1 MLARKPM
8 QFALLVSV
16 FVIASCGL
24 IYELVAGA
32 LSSYLLGDS
41 VTQFSTVIGTYLF
54 AMGVGSWLSRHIH
67 TRIPERF
74 IMIEIMVGLVG
85 GFSAAILFLSFAF
98 AGEPFRVI
106 LYFLVALIGI
116 FVGIEIPL
124 VMRLLEKDLKLSELV
139 SSVLSVDYLGALLVS
154 ALFPLLLAPHLGF
167 VRTSILF
174 GAFNVIVAL
183 WVVHIF
189 KASIEHYR
197 RYFVLGFSSLV
208 LLCAGFAG
216 AENLMRFSEVKMY
229 GDEII
234 YTKSTPYQRIVLTR
248 WRDDF
253 RLFLNG
259 NLQFS
264 SRDEYRYHEA
274 LVHPTLATLPRAH
287 DVLVLGGG
295 DGMAVRELLKYPN
308 VEHITLV
315 DLDPEMTKMFK
326 SDTVLSKLNSS
337 SLQSPKVNIVN
348 ADALRWMESQ
358 SQSYDAIVVDFP
370 DPTSYALGKLYTVTF
385 YQMLRRHLR
394 PQGLAVVQTT
404 SPLYAPK
411 SYWMVHNTAREAG
424 FVTTGYHVLVP
435 SFGEWGFMLLGE
447 RDYKIPTQIPV
458 NTRFLNAATLPT
470 LFVFPQDML
479 SDIKEVN
486 RLDNQALVRVF
497 EQEWGVAL
505 H

>member
-1 MLARKPM
+1 M
-8 QFALLVSV
+8 QFALLFSV

-54 AMGVGSWLSRHIH
+54 AMGIGSWLSRHIH

-74 IMIEIMVGLVG
+74 IIIEIMVGLVG

-98 AGEPFRVI
+98 AGEPFRII
-106 LYFLVALIGI
+106 LYFLVTLIGI

-154 ALFPLLLAPHLGF
+154 VLFPLLLAPHLGF
-167 VRTSILF
+167 IRTSLLF
-174 GAFNVIVAL
+174 GAFNIIVAL
-183 WVVHIF
+183 WVIHLFRKNIT
-189 KASIEHYR
+189 HPN
-197 RYFVLGFSSLV
+197 RYFALGVSSLI
-208 LLCAGFAG
+208 LLVAGFVG
-216 AENLMRFSEVKMY
+216 SEKLMRFAEIQMY

-253 RLFLNG
+253 RLYLNG

-264 SRDEYRYHEA
+264 SRDEYRYHES
-274 LVHPTLATLPRAH
+274 LVHPALATLPHAR

-295 DGMAVRELLKYPN
+295 DGMAVREILKYP
-308 VEHITLV
+308 HIERITVV
-315 DLDPEMTKMFK
+315 DLDPQMTEMFR
-326 SDTVLSKLNSS
+326 SDTVLSKLNHL
-337 SLQSPKVNIVN
+337 SLQSPKVSIIN
-348 ADALRWMESQ
+348 ADALTWMEAQ

-370 DPTSYALGKLYTVTF
+370 DPTNYALGKLYTVTF
-385 YQMLRRHLR
+385 YQMLRRHIR

-411 SYWMVHNTAREAG
+411 SYWMVQNTARAAG
-424 FVTTGYHVLVP
+424 FIAIGYHALVP
-435 SFGEWGFMLLGE
+435 SFGEWGFMLLSQKT
-447 RDYKIPTQIPV
+447 YQPPAQIPV
-458 NTRFLNAATLPT
+458 PTRFLNSAILPT
-470 LFVFPQDML
+470 LFIFPQDMQ
-479 SDIKEVN
+479 SDIQEIN
-486 RLDNQALVRVF
+486 RLDNQALVKVF

-505 H
+505 R

>member
-1 MLARKPM
+1 M

-54 AMGVGSWLSRHIH
+54 AMGLGSWLSRHVH
-67 TRIPERF
+67 NRIPQTF
-74 IMIEIMVGLVG
+74 ILIELMVGLIG
-85 GFSAAILFLSFAF
+85 GFSAAILFLCFAT
-98 AGEPFRVI
+98 AGEPFRII
-106 LYFLVALIGI
+106 LYFLVAFVGVLI
-116 FVGIEIPL
+116 GIEIPL
-124 VMRLLEKDLKLSELV
+124 VMRMLEKDLKLSELV

-154 ALFPLLLAPHLGF
+154 VLFPLLLAPQLGF
-167 VRTSILF
+167 IRTSLMF
-174 GAFNVIVAL
+174 GVFNVAVAI
-183 WVVHIF
+183 WVSIIF
-189 KASIEHYR
+189 KNQIVHYK
-197 RYFVLGFSSLV
+197 RYLIMSVVSLV
-208 LLCAGFAG
+208 MLIAGFVG
-216 AENLMRFSEVKMY
+216 AEKLMRFSETKLY
-229 GDEII
+229 GDDIV
-234 YTKSTPYQRIVLTR
+234 YTNSTPYQRIVLTR

-274 LVHPTLATLPRAH
+274 LVHPALATVPHAR

-295 DGMAVRELLKYPN
+295 DGMAVRELLKYSSL
-308 VEHITLV
+308 EHITLV
-315 DLDPEMTKMFK
+315 DLDPKMTELFK
-326 SDTVLSKLNSS
+326 HDKVLSQLNEH
-337 SLQSPKVNIVN
+337 SLQSSKVQIINS
-348 ADALRWMESQ
+348 DALRWLEQQ

-370 DPTSYALGKLYTVTF
+370 DPTNYALGKLYSVTF
-385 YQMLRRHLR
+385 YQLLHRHLR
-394 PQGLAVVQTT
+394 PHGIAVVQTT

-424 FVTTGYHVLVP
+424 FKTKGYHALVP
-435 SFGEWGFMLLGE
+435 SFGEWGFMLLSDKPYE
-447 RDYKIPTQIPV
+447 IPEKIPV
-458 NTRFLNAATLPT
+458 ATRFLNQALLPT

-479 SDIKEVN
+479 SDTQEIN
-486 RLDNQALVRVF
+486 RLDNQALVHVF
-497 EQEWGVAL
+497 EREWGVAL

>member
-1 MLARKPM
+1 M
-8 QFALLVSV
+8 QFALLASV

-67 TRIPERF
+67 THIPERF

-98 AGEPFRVI
+98 AGEPFRII
-106 LYFLVALIGI
+106 LYFLVVVIGI
-116 FVGIEIPL
+116 LVGIEIPL

-154 ALFPLLLAPHLGF
+154 ILFPLLLAPQLGF
-167 VRTSILF
+167 VRTSLLF
-174 GAFNVIVAL
+174 GAFNVVVAL
-183 WVVHIF
+183 WAVRLF
-189 KASIEHYR
+189 KASISNPN
-197 RYFVLGFSSLV
+197 RYFILGISSLI
-208 LLCAGFAG
+208 LLSVGFVG
-216 AENLMRFSEVKMY
+216 AENLMRFSETKMY
-229 GDEII
+229 GDEIV

-264 SRDEYRYHEA
+264 SRDEYRYHES
-274 LVHPTLATLPRAH
+274 LVHPALATLPRVR

-295 DGMAVRELLKYPN
+295 DGMAVREILKYPS

-315 DLDPEMTKMFK
+315 DLDPQMTQLFK
-326 SDTVLSKLNSS
+326 NDTVLSQLNNR
-337 SLQSPKVNIVN
+337 SLQSPKVEIIN
-348 ADALRWMESQ
+348 ADALSWMEAQ

-370 DPTSYALGKLYTVTF
+370 DPTNYALGKLYTVTF

-411 SYWMVHNTAREAG
+411 SYWTVHNTAREAG
-424 FVTTGYHVLVP
+424 FITTGYHALVP
-435 SFGEWGFMLLGE
+435 SFGEWGFMLLSE
-447 RDYKIPTQIPV
+447 KPYHIPFQVPV
-458 NTRFLNAATLPT
+458 TTRFLNSSILPT
-470 LFVFPQDML
+470 LFVFPSDMQ
-479 SDIKEVN
+479 SDTTEIN

>member
-1 MLARKPM
+1 M

-54 AMGVGSWLSRHIH
+54 AMGLGSWLSRHVH
-67 TRIPERF
+67 NRIPQTF
-74 IMIEIMVGLVG
+74 ILIELMVGLIG
-85 GFSAAILFLSFAF
+85 GFSAAILFLCFAI
-98 AGEPFRVI
+98 AGEPFRII
-106 LYFLVALIGI
+106 LYFLVAFVGVLI
-116 FVGIEIPL
+116 GIEIPL
-124 VMRLLEKDLKLSELV
+124 VMRMLEKDLKLSELV

-154 ALFPLLLAPHLGF
+154 VLFPLLLAPQLGF
-167 VRTSILF
+167 IRTSLMF
-174 GAFNVIVAL
+174 GVFNVAVAI
-183 WVVHIF
+183 WVSIIF
-189 KASIEHYR
+189 KNQIVHYK
-197 RYFVLGFSSLV
+197 RYLIMSVASLV
-208 LLCAGFAG
+208 MLIAGFVG
-216 AENLMRFSEVKMY
+216 AEKLMRFSETKLY
-229 GDEII
+229 GDDIV
-234 YTKSTPYQRIVLTR
+234 YTNSTPYQRIVLTR

-274 LVHPTLATLPRAH
+274 LVHPALATVPHAR

-295 DGMAVRELLKYPN
+295 DGMAVRELLKYSSL
-308 VEHITLV
+308 EHITLV
-315 DLDPEMTKMFK
+315 DLDPKMTELFK
-326 SDTVLSKLNSS
+326 HDKVLSQLNEH
-337 SLQSPKVNIVN
+337 SLQSSKVQIINS
-348 ADALRWMESQ
+348 DALRWLEQQ

-370 DPTSYALGKLYTVTF
+370 DPTNYALGKLYSVTF
-385 YQMLRRHLR
+385 YQLLHRHLR
-394 PQGLAVVQTT
+394 PHGIAVVQTT

-424 FVTTGYHVLVP
+424 FKTKGYHALVP
-435 SFGEWGFMLLGE
+435 SFGEWGFMLLSDKPYE
-447 RDYKIPTQIPV
+447 IPEKIPV
-458 NTRFLNAATLPT
+458 ATRFLNQALLPT

-479 SDIKEVN
+479 SDTQEIN
-486 RLDNQALVRVF
+486 RLDNQALVHVF
-497 EQEWGVAL
+497 EREWGVAL

>member
-1 MLARKPM
+1 M

-32 LSSYLLGDS
+32 ISSYLLGDS
-41 VTQFSTVIGTYLF
+41 ITQFSTVIGTYLF

-67 TRIPERF
+67 NHIPERF
-74 IMIEIMVGLVG
+74 IIIEIMIGLIG
-85 GFSAAILFLSFAF
+85 GFSAAILFLCFAF
-98 AGEPFRVI
+98 AGEPFRII
-106 LYFLVALIGI
+106 LYFLVTLIGI

-154 ALFPLLLAPHLGF
+154 VLFPLLLAPHLGF
-167 VRTSILF
+167 VRTTLMF
-174 GAFNVIVAL
+174 GLFNVIVAI
-183 WVVHIF
+183 WVVYLF
-189 KASIEHYR
+189 KESIAHYR
-197 RYFVLGFSSLV
+197 RYLALGFISVAFLG
-208 LLCAGFAG
+208 AGFVG
-216 AENLMRFSEVKMY
+216 AERLMRFSEIKMY
-229 GDEII
+229 GDEIV
-234 YTKSTPYQRIVLTR
+234 YTQSTPYQRIVLTR

-274 LVHPTLATLPRAH
+274 LVHPALATLPRAR

-295 DGMAVRELLKYPN
+295 DGMAVREVLKYPN
-308 VEHITLV
+308 VERITLV
-315 DLDPEMTKMFK
+315 DLDPQMTRLFK
-326 SDTVLSKLNSS
+326 EDTVLSRLNNL
-337 SLQSPKVNIVN
+337 SLQSPKVEIVN
-348 ADALRWMESQ
+348 ADALHWIESQ
-358 SQSYDAIVVDFP
+358 AQSYDVIVVDFP
-370 DPTSYALGKLYTVTF
+370 DPTNYSLGKLYTVTF

-411 SYWMVHNTAREAG
+411 SYWMVHNTARAAG
-424 FVTTGYHVLVP
+424 FTTKGYHALVP
-435 SFGEWGFMLLGE
+435 SFGEWGFMLLSE
-447 RDYKIPTQIPV
+447 KPYQLPSKIPVQ
-458 NTRFLNAATLPT
+458 TRFLNSEILPA
-470 LFVFPQDML
+470 LFIFPQDMQ
-479 SDIKEVN
+479 SDIQEVN

-497 EQEWGVAL
+497 EQEWGAAL
-505 H
+505 R

>member
-1 MLARKPM
+1 M

-41 VTQFSTVIGTYLF
+41 ITQFSTVIGTYLF

-67 TRIPERF
+67 NHIPERF
-74 IMIEIMVGLVG
+74 IIIEIMVGLVG
-85 GFSAAILFLSFAF
+85 GFSAAILFLCFAF
-98 AGEPFRVI
+98 AGEPFRII
-106 LYFLVALIGI
+106 LYFLVMLIGI
-116 FVGIEIPL
+116 LVGVEIPL

-154 ALFPLLLAPHLGF
+154 VLFPLLLAPHLGF
-167 VRTSILF
+167 VRTSLMF

-183 WVVHIF
+183 WVVRLF
-189 KASIEHYR
+189 KESIAHYR
-197 RYFVLGFSSLV
+197 RYFVLGIFALV
-208 LLCAGFAG
+208 LLGAGFIG
-216 AENLMRFSEVKMY
+216 AEKLMRFSEIKMY
-229 GDEII
+229 GDDII
-234 YTKSTPYQRIVLTR
+234 YTQSTPYQRIVLTR

-264 SRDEYRYHEA
+264 SRDEYRYHES
-274 LVHPTLATLPRAH
+274 LVHPALATLPHAR

-295 DGMAVRELLKYPN
+295 DGMAVRELLKYSQIQ
-308 VEHITLV
+308 HITLV
-315 DLDPEMTKMFK
+315 DLDPQMTHMFK
-326 SDTVLSKLNSS
+326 NDKVLSKLNGL
-337 SLQSPKVNIVN
+337 SLQSPKVEIIN
-348 ADALRWMESQ
+348 ADALRWMEAQ
-358 SQSYDAIVVDFP
+358 AQSYDAIVVDFP
-370 DPTSYALGKLYTVTF
+370 DPTNYALGKLYTVTF

-404 SPLYAPK
+404 SPLYATK
-411 SYWMVHNTAREAG
+411 SYWMVHNTARAAG
-424 FVTTGYHVLVP
+424 FITTGYHVLVP

-447 RDYKIPTQIPV
+447 KPYQQPTKIPVP
-458 NTRFLNAATLPT
+458 TRFLNSATLPT
-470 LFVFPQDML
+470 LFIFPQDMQ
-479 SDIKEVN
+479 SDIQEIN

-497 EQEWGVAL
+497 EQEWGAAL
-505 H
+505 R

>member
-1 MLARKPM
+1 M
-8 QFALLVSV
+8 QFALLASV

-41 VTQFSTVIGTYLF
+41 ITQFSTVIGTYLF

-67 TRIPERF
+67 SRIPERF

-98 AGEPFRVI
+98 AGEPFRII
-106 LYFLVALIGI
+106 LYLLVALIGI
-116 FVGIEIPL
+116 LVGVEIPL
-124 VMRLLEKDLKLSELV
+124 VMRLLEKDLRLSELV

-154 ALFPLLLAPHLGF
+154 VLFPLLLAPQLGF
-167 VRTSILF
+167 VRTSLLF
-174 GAFNVIVAL
+174 GALNVSVAL
-183 WVVHIF
+183 WVVGLF
-189 KASIEHYR
+189 KGDISHPK
-197 RYFVLGFSSLV
+197 RYFILGISSLI
-208 LLCAGFAG
+208 LLGAGFIG
-216 AENLMRFSEVKMY
+216 AEKLMRFSETKMY

-264 SRDEYRYHEA
+264 SRDEYRYHES
-274 LVHPTLATLPRAH
+274 LVHPALATLPHAR

-295 DGMAVRELLKYPN
+295 DGMAVREILKYPS
-308 VEHITLV
+308 VEQITLV
-315 DLDPEMTKMFK
+315 DLDPQMTQLFK
-326 SDTVLSKLNSS
+326 NDRVLSQLNDK
-337 SLQSPKVNIVN
+337 SLQSSKVTIINT
-348 ADALRWMESQ
+348 DALSWMETQ
-358 SQSYDAIVVDFP
+358 SQSYDVIAVDFP
-370 DPTSYALGKLYTVTF
+370 DPTNYSLGKLYTVTF

-424 FVTTGYHVLVP
+424 FITTGYHALVP
-435 SFGEWGFMLLGE
+435 SFGEWGFMLLSE
-447 RDYKIPTQIPV
+447 KPYHVPFQVPV
-458 NTRFLNAATLPT
+458 STRFLNSSILPT
-470 LFVFPQDML
+470 LFVFPQDMQ
-479 SDIKEVN
+479 SNTTEVN

>member
-1 MLARKPM
+1 M

-41 VTQFSTVIGTYLF
+41 ITQFSTVIGTYLF

-67 TRIPERF
+67 NHIPERF

-85 GFSAAILFLSFAF
+85 GFSAAILFLCFAF
-98 AGEPFRVI
+98 AGEPFRII
-106 LYFLVALIGI
+106 LYFLVTLIGI
-116 FVGIEIPL
+116 LVGIEIPL

-154 ALFPLLLAPHLGF
+154 VLFPLLLAPHLGF
-167 VRTSILF
+167 VRTSLMF
-174 GAFNVIVAL
+174 GAFNVIVAI
-183 WVVHIF
+183 WVVNLF
-189 KASIEHYR
+189 KESIAHYR
-197 RYFVLGFSSLV
+197 RYYTLGIFSLA
-208 LLCAGFAG
+208 LITGGFIG
-216 AENLMRFSEVKMY
+216 AEKLMRFSEIKMY
-229 GDEII
+229 GDDII
-234 YTKSTPYQRIVLTR
+234 YTQSTPYQRIVLTR

-264 SRDEYRYHEA
+264 SRDEYRYHES
-274 LVHPTLATLPRAH
+274 LVHPALATLPHAR

-295 DGMAVRELLKYPN
+295 DGMAVRELLKYSQI
-308 VEHITLV
+308 EHITLV
-315 DLDPEMTKMFK
+315 DLDPQMTQLFK
-326 SDTVLSKLNSS
+326 NDNVLSKLNNL
-337 SLQSPKVNIVN
+337 SLQSPKVEIIN
-348 ADALRWMESQ
+348 ADALRWMEAQ
-358 SQSYDAIVVDFP
+358 AQSYDAIVVDFP
-370 DPTSYALGKLYTVTF
+370 DPTNYALGKLYTVTF

-411 SYWMVHNTAREAG
+411 SYWMVHNTARAAG
-424 FVTTGYHVLVP
+424 FTTTGYHALVP
-435 SFGEWGFMLLGE
+435 SFGEWGFMLLSE
-447 RDYKIPTQIPV
+447 KPYAPPTTIPV
-458 NTRFLNAATLPT
+458 QTRFLNNSTLPI
-470 LFVFPQDML
+470 LFIFPKDMQ
-479 SDIKEVN
+479 SDIQEIN

-497 EQEWGVAL
+497 EQEWGAAIR
-505 H
+505 

>member
-1 MLARKPM
+1 M
-8 QFALLVSV
+8 QFALLFSV

-54 AMGVGSWLSRHIH
+54 AMGIGSWLSRHIH

-74 IMIEIMVGLVG
+74 IIIEIMVGLVG

-106 LYFLVALIGI
+106 LYFLVTLIGI

-154 ALFPLLLAPHLGF
+154 VLFPLLLAPHLGF
-167 VRTSILF
+167 IRTSLLF
-174 GAFNVIVAL
+174 GAFNIIVAL
-183 WVVHIF
+183 WVIHLFRKNI
-189 KASIEHYR
+189 SHPG
-197 RYFVLGFSSLV
+197 RYFTLGVSSLI
-208 LLCAGFAG
+208 LLSAGFVG
-216 AENLMRFSEVKMY
+216 AEKLMRFAEIKMY

-253 RLFLNG
+253 RLYLNG

-264 SRDEYRYHEA
+264 SRDEYRYHES
-274 LVHPTLATLPRAH
+274 LVHPALATLPHAR

-295 DGMAVRELLKYPN
+295 DGMAVREILKYPN
-308 VEHITLV
+308 IQRITVV
-315 DLDPEMTKMFK
+315 DLDPQMTEMFK
-326 SDTVLSKLNSS
+326 SDTVLSKLNNL

-348 ADALRWMESQ
+348 ADALTWMEAQ

-370 DPTSYALGKLYTVTF
+370 DPTNYALGKLYTLTF
-385 YQMLRRHLR
+385 YQMLHRHIR

-411 SYWMVHNTAREAG
+411 SYWMVQNTARAAG
-424 FVTTGYHVLVP
+424 FTATGYHALVP
-435 SFGEWGFMLLGE
+435 SFGEWGFMLLSQKAYE
-447 RDYKIPTQIPV
+447 PPTHIPV
-458 NTRFLNAATLPT
+458 PTRFLNSVILPT
-470 LFVFPQDML
+470 LFIFPPDML
-479 SDIKEVN
+479 SDTQEIN
-486 RLDNQALVRVF
+486 RLDNQALVKVF

-505 H
+505 R

>member
-1 MLARKPM
+1 M

-54 AMGVGSWLSRHIH
+54 AMGLGSWLSRHVH
-67 TRIPERF
+67 NRIPQTF
-74 IMIEIMVGLVG
+74 ILIELMVGLIG
-85 GFSAAILFLSFAF
+85 GFSAAILFLCFAI
-98 AGEPFRVI
+98 AGEPFRII
-106 LYFLVALIGI
+106 LYFLVAFVGVLI
-116 FVGIEIPL
+116 GIEIPL
-124 VMRLLEKDLKLSELV
+124 VMRMLEKDLKLSELV

-154 ALFPLLLAPHLGF
+154 VLFPLLLAPQLGF
-167 VRTSILF
+167 IRTSLMF
-174 GAFNVIVAL
+174 GVFNVAVAI
-183 WVVHIF
+183 WVSIIF
-189 KASIEHYR
+189 KNQIVHYK
-197 RYFVLGFSSLV
+197 RYLIMSVVSLV
-208 LLCAGFAG
+208 MLIAGFVG
-216 AENLMRFSEVKMY
+216 AEKLMRFSETKLY
-229 GDEII
+229 GDDIV
-234 YTKSTPYQRIVLTR
+234 YTNSTPYQRIVLTR

-274 LVHPTLATLPRAH
+274 LVHPALATVPHAR

-295 DGMAVRELLKYPN
+295 DGMAVRELLKYSSL
-308 VEHITLV
+308 EHITLV
-315 DLDPEMTKMFK
+315 DLDPKVTELFK
-326 SDTVLSKLNSS
+326 HDKVLSQLNEH
-337 SLQSPKVNIVN
+337 SLQSSKVQIINS
-348 ADALRWMESQ
+348 DALRWLEQQ

-370 DPTSYALGKLYTVTF
+370 DPTNYALGKLYSVTF
-385 YQMLRRHLR
+385 YQLLHRHLR
-394 PQGLAVVQTT
+394 PHGIAVVQTT

-424 FVTTGYHVLVP
+424 FKTKGYHALVP
-435 SFGEWGFMLLGE
+435 SFGEWGFMLLSDKPYE
-447 RDYKIPTQIPV
+447 IPEKIPV
-458 NTRFLNAATLPT
+458 ATRFLNQALLPT

-479 SDIKEVN
+479 SDTQEIN
-486 RLDNQALVRVF
+486 RLDNQALVHVF
-497 EQEWGVAL
+497 EREWGVAL

>member
-1 MLARKPM
+1 M
-8 QFALLVSV
+8 QFALLFSV

-54 AMGVGSWLSRHIH
+54 AMGIGSWLSRHIH

-74 IMIEIMVGLVG
+74 IIIEIMVGLVG
-85 GFSAAILFLSFAF
+85 GFSAAILLLSFAF
-98 AGEPFRVI
+98 AGEPFRII
-106 LYFLVALIGI
+106 LYFLVTLIGI

-139 SSVLSVDYLGALLVS
+139 SSVLSIDYLGALLVS
-154 ALFPLLLAPHLGF
+154 VLFPLLLAPHLGF
-167 VRTSILF
+167 IRTSLLF
-174 GAFNVIVAL
+174 GAFNIIVAL
-183 WVVHIF
+183 WVIYLF
-189 KASIEHYR
+189 KNNIAHPR
-197 RYFVLGFSSLV
+197 RYFALGVSSLI
-208 LLCAGFAG
+208 LLGAGFVG
-216 AENLMRFSEVKMY
+216 AEKLMRFTEVKMY

-253 RLFLNG
+253 RLYLNG

-264 SRDEYRYHEA
+264 SRDEYRYHES
-274 LVHPTLATLPRAH
+274 LVHPALATLPHAR

-295 DGMAVRELLKYPN
+295 DGMAVREILKYP
-308 VEHITLV
+308 HIERITVV
-315 DLDPEMTKMFK
+315 DLDPQMTEMFK
-326 SDTVLSKLNSS
+326 SDTVLSRLNNL
-337 SLQSPKVNIVN
+337 SLQSPKVSIIN
-348 ADALRWMESQ
+348 ADALTWMEAQ

-370 DPTSYALGKLYTVTF
+370 DPTNYALGKLYTVTF
-385 YQMLRRHLR
+385 YQMLRRHIR

-411 SYWMVHNTAREAG
+411 SYWMVQNTARAAG
-424 FVTTGYHVLVP
+424 FITTGYHALVP
-435 SFGEWGFMLLGE
+435 SFGEWGFMLLSQKAYQPPE
-447 RDYKIPTQIPV
+447 QIPV
-458 NTRFLNAATLPT
+458 PTRFLNSAILPT
-470 LFVFPQDML
+470 LFIFPQDML
-479 SDIKEVN
+479 SDIKEIN
-486 RLDNQALVRVF
+486 RLDNQALVKVF

-505 H
+505 R

>member
-1 MLARKPM
+1 M
-8 QFALLVSV
+8 QFALLASV

-67 TRIPERF
+67 NRIPERF

-98 AGEPFRVI
+98 AGEPFRII

-116 FVGIEIPL
+116 LVGIEIPL

-154 ALFPLLLAPHLGF
+154 VLFPLLLAPHLGF
-167 VRTSILF
+167 VRTSLLF
-174 GAFNVIVAL
+174 GAFNIVVAL
-183 WVVHIF
+183 WVVHLF
-189 KASIEHYR
+189 KQNIIHPR
-197 RYFVLGFSSLV
+197 RYFALGIGSLI
-208 LLCAGFAG
+208 LLSIGFIG
-216 AENLMRFSEVKMY
+216 AEKLMRFSEVKMY

-234 YTKSTPYQRIVLTR
+234 FTKSTPYQRIVLTR

-264 SRDEYRYHEA
+264 SRDEYRYHES
-274 LVHPTLATLPRAH
+274 LIHPAFATLPHAR

-295 DGMAVRELLKYPN
+295 DGMAVREILKYPN
-308 VEHITLV
+308 IQHITLV
-315 DLDPEMTKMFK
+315 DLDPQMTQMFK
-326 SDTVLSKLNSS
+326 NDTVLSKLNGL
-337 SLQSPKVNIVN
+337 SLQSPKVNIIN
-348 ADALRWMESQ
+348 ADALSWMEAQ

-385 YQMLRRHLR
+385 YQMLRRHIR

-424 FVTTGYHVLVP
+424 FVTTGYHALVP
-435 SFGEWGFMLLGE
+435 SFGEWGFMLLSE
-447 RDYKIPTQIPV
+447 KAYQPPEKIPVP
-458 NTRFLNAATLPT
+458 TRFLNSAILPT

-479 SDIKEVN
+479 SNIQEVN

-505 H
+505 R

>member
-1 MLARKPM
+1 
-8 QFALLVSV
+8 
-16 FVIASCGL
+16 
-24 IYELVAGA
+24 
-32 LSSYLLGDS
+32 
-41 VTQFSTVIGTYLF
+41 
-54 AMGVGSWLSRHIH
+54 
-67 TRIPERF
+67 
-74 IMIEIMVGLVG
+74 
-85 GFSAAILFLSFAF
+85 
-98 AGEPFRVI
+98 
-106 LYFLVALIGI
+106 
-116 FVGIEIPL
+116 
-124 VMRLLEKDLKLSELV
+124 
-139 SSVLSVDYLGALLVS
+139 
-154 ALFPLLLAPHLGF
+154 
-167 VRTSILF
+167 
-174 GAFNVIVAL
+174 
-183 WVVHIF
+183 
-189 KASIEHYR
+189 
-197 RYFVLGFSSLV
+197 
-208 LLCAGFAG
+208 
-216 AENLMRFSEVKMY
+216 MRFSEVKMY

-274 LVHPTLATLPRAH
+274 LVHPTLATLPHAH

-337 SLQSPKVNIVN
+337 SLQSPKVNIIN
-348 ADALRWMESQ
+348 ADALSWMESQ

-505 H
+505 R

>member
-1 MLARKPM
+1 M
-8 QFALLVSV
+8 QFALLISV

-41 VTQFSTVIGTYLF
+41 ITQFSTVIGTYLF

-67 TRIPERF
+67 SRIPQFF

-98 AGEPFRVI
+98 AGEPFRVV
-106 LYFLVALIGI
+106 LYFLVGLIGI

-124 VMRLLEKDLKLSELV
+124 VMRLLEKDLKLAELV

-154 ALFPLLLAPHLGF
+154 VLFPLLLAPHLGF
-167 VRTSILF
+167 VRTSIMF
-174 GAFNVIVAL
+174 GVFNVAVAI
-183 WVVHIF
+183 WVTYMFRAQLAYYGRFLALGIF
-189 KASIEHYR
+189 SLLLL
-197 RYFVLGFSSLV
+197 VGGFI
-208 LLCAGFAG
+208 G
-216 AENLMRFSEVKMY
+216 AESIMRFSEVKLY
-229 GDEII
+229 GDEIV
-234 YTKSTPYQRIVLTR
+234 YSKSTPYQRIVLTR

-264 SRDEYRYHEA
+264 SRDEYRYHES
-274 LVHPTLATLPRAH
+274 LVHPALATLPHAR

-295 DGMAVRELLKYPN
+295 DGMAVREILKYPN
-308 VEHITLV
+308 VERITLV
-315 DLDPEMTKMFK
+315 DLDPQMTQMFK
-326 SDTVLSKLNSS
+326 GDKVLSKLNGF

-348 ADALRWMESQ
+348 ADALSWLEQ
-358 SQSYDAIVVDFP
+358 QAQSYDAIVVDFP
-370 DPTSYALGKLYTVTF
+370 DPTNYALGKLYSVTF
-385 YQMLRRHLR
+385 YQMLRRHVR

-424 FVTTGYHVLVP
+424 FKATGYHALVP
-435 SFGEWGFMLLGE
+435 SFGEWGFMLLTE
-447 RDYKIPTQIPV
+447 KDYQIPAQIPV
-458 NTRFLNAATLPT
+458 PTRFLNAAIIPT

-479 SDIKEVN
+479 ADVKEVN

-497 EQEWGVAL
+497 EQEWGVAV